1 MVKLQSQAIDV
12 SAIADWEPQ
21 DQHEFWKKA
30 SEIKNAD
37 KIADLHE
44 SFEMKKYQSQ
54 EPGSAKWG
62 FYPRGRL
69 RIPTRSD
76 YVITKV
82 IENLFAL
89 ETYFGLCCPE
99 RLTYLLLHYYR
110 Y

>member
-62 FYPRGRL
+62 FYPRGDCAYR
-69 RIPTRSD
+69 PGA
-76 YVITKV
+76 ITS
-82 IENLFAL
+82 
-89 ETYFGLCCPE
+89 
-99 RLTYLLLHYYR
+99 
-110 Y
+110 